1 MVKVIIG
8 HRPELTAEVARKVF
22 ESHFHD
28 NYDCRPSAIMGH
40 KWGH

>member
-28 NYDCRPSAIMGH
+28 NTGIY
-40 KWGH
+40 